1 MIGPDLLRHLPTV
14 ERSFEELVAEA
25 DCAPIHGWDFSWLE
39 GRAFEE
45 RPSWRYSDLVAERAG
60 TVSAMLDLQSGGGEM
75 LSRLPRFPPLTVA
88 AEGWRP
94 NASIAADRLRHL
106 GVHVVVTDTTGP
118 AFPFADATFD
128 LATSRHPVETCWHEI
143 ARVLRP
149 GGTFLSQQIGPHT
162 VGELAEFMMGPQPSE
177 SLRDPEMAR
186 RSAES
191 VGMQVLDLRAERLR
205 TVFNDVGA
213 VVYFLRLVV
222 WIVPDFTVDAYR
234 NRLVSLH
241 ERIQR
246 DGPFVAHAARFLIE
260 AKKVD
265 SG

>member
-1 MIGPDLLRHLPTV
+1 M

-45 RPSWRYSDLVAERAG
+45 RPSWRYSNLVAERAG

-75 LSRLPRFPPLTVA
+75 LSGLPRFAPVTVA
-88 AEGWRP
+88 AEGWKA
-94 NASIAADRLRHL
+94 NATIAADRLRHL
-106 GVHVVVTDTTGP
+106 GIHVVLADTTRP

-128 LATSRHPVETCWHEI
+128 LVTSRHPVETCWLEI
-143 ARVLRP
+143 ARVLCP
-149 GGTFLSQQIGPHT
+149 GGMFLSQQIGPHT
-162 VGELAEFMMGPQPSE
+162 VGELAEFMMGPRPSE
-177 SLRDPEMAR
+177 SLRDPELAR

-191 VGMQVLDLRAERLR
+191 VGMQVLDLRAERPR

-234 NRLVSLH
+234 DRLVSLH

-260 AKKVD
+260 ARKVD
-265 SG
+265 SD

>member
-1 MIGPDLLRHLPTV
+1 MIGPDLLRHFPTM

-25 DCAPIHGWDFSWLE
+25 DCAPIPGWNFSWLQ

-45 RPSWRYSDLVAERAG
+45 RPSWRYSGLVAERAG